1 MQVSI
6 HNHCDD
12 ASLHMDPIWLNHL
25 QHVHARYDE
34 QGYIF
39 FTEPQEEI
47 RRAANT
53 EVLALLQGHGVIRAS
68 GADAEAFLQGQFSND
83 VTALTTNQAQL
94 TAWCSP
100 KGRVLALML
109 LLRDESGY
117 NLLIPRALI
126 PSTLKRM
133 RMFVLRSKVVLDD
146 FSDQYVYLGCAGAAI
161 EQHLQ
166 QQFGAVPHVAYAVQH
181 HAGLQ
186 ITRIPGPRPRFLI
199 GGTPQ
204 AVITNWPRLSES
216 FTLVGDAAWQ
226 WLDIEAG
233 LPSVLVGSVDE
244 FVPQMLNLEI
254 LEAVNFKKGCYP
266 GQEIVA
272 RTHYLGKLKR
282 RLYKLHMENA
292 NTPTVGTDIYNAHG
306 DAQSIGKVILAQPA
320 PSHGTDLLAVL
331 HMESVTGGELHLG
344 NLAGPVLQV
353 QSLPYRLEQKAS

>member
-1 MQVSI
+1 MT
-6 HNHCDD
+6 
-12 ASLHMDPIWLNHL
+12 AKLHMDPIWLNHL
-25 QHVHARYDE
+25 QQYPARYDE
-34 QGYIF
+34 QGYVCF
-39 FTEPQEEI
+39 GDPQEEI
-47 RRAANT
+47 RRTSREN
-53 EVLALLQGHGVIRAS
+53 VLALLHGQGVIRAS

-83 VTALTTNQAQL
+83 VTMLTINQAQL

-126 PSTLKRM
+126 PTTLKRM

-146 FSDQYVYLGCAGAAI
+146 FSDQYICLGCSGSDI
-161 EQHLQ
+161 EQHLLQ
-166 QQFGAVPHVAYAVQH
+166 QLPAVPNVAYGVQH

-186 ITRIPGPRPRFLI
+186 ITRLPGPRPRFLI

-204 AVITNWPRLSES
+204 AVVTNWSFLSES
-216 FTLVGDAAWQ
+216 LTLVGDAAWQ

-233 LPSVLVGSVDE
+233 LPSVLPGSVDE

-254 LEAVNFKKGCYP
+254 LDAVNFKKGCYP

-282 RLYKLHMENA
+282 RLYKLHMENTS
-292 NTPTVGTDIYNAHG
+292 TPTTGTDIYNAHG
-306 DAQSIGKVILAQPA
+306 DGQSIGKVILAQPA
-320 PSHGTDLLAVL
+320 PSQGTDMLAVL
-331 HMESVTGGELHLG
+331 QMEAAADGKLHLG
-344 NLAGPVLQV
+344 NLSGPVLQV
-353 QSLPYRLEQKAS
+353 QTLPYRFEQKAS